1 MEGEL
6 AEPVSITLPIALE
19 QDQKKVQNVETSQV
33 RLCSRSKRGSSQ
45 EWVDI
50 TEKLEPPA
58 KLKDGV
64 LEFQAKSTDSRYAH
78 CHFFSLFPFFNE
90 KVYIKS

>member
-19 QDQKKVQNVETSQV
+19 QDQKKVQDVDTSQV
-33 RLCSRSKRGSSQ
+33 RLCSRSKRDRSQ

-58 KLKDGV
+58 KLEDGV
-64 LEFQAKSTDSRYAH
+64 LVFQVKSTDSRYVH
-78 CHFFSLFPFFNE
+78 VDYHFLFFVSLD
-90 KVYIKS
+90 

>member
-1 MEGEL
+1 MENEL
-6 AEPVSITLPIALE
+6 GEPVSVTMPLALE
-19 QDQKKVQNVETSQV
+19 QDQNKLQNVETSQV

-58 KLKDGV
+58 KLQDGV
-64 LEFQAKSTDSRYAH
+64 LAFQVKSTDSR
-78 CHFFSLFPFFNE
+78 
-90 KVYIKS
+90 